1 MQKKKKKE
9 WKRIYKGCSVRIE
22 NSVTRDNGSA
32 SLGKPRDAEQLPSW
46 WNFQYTPHN
55 HSYTLIPVDF
65 LQWTVLMLFNVCMI
79 VWWQVAE
86 SFLVFHGF
94 VTKFYVSFVL
104 SSIVINTMR
113 RVSWSLCWLSCLR
126 VHVLWFHVLH
136 LFSLSR
142 IRAVIFDCDTPRWS
156 FFSDFI
162 SKRLSFGSK
171 EVTQINWA
179 RSWVAVDNATLLIVS
194 SVM

>member
-1 MQKKKKKE
+1 
-9 WKRIYKGCSVRIE
+9 
-22 NSVTRDNGSA
+22 
-32 SLGKPRDAEQLPSW
+32 
-46 WNFQYTPHN
+46 
-55 HSYTLIPVDF
+55 
-65 LQWTVLMLFNVCMI
+65 MLFNVCMI
-79 VWWQVAE
+79 FWWQVAE

-104 SSIVINTMR
+104 SSIVINTMG
-113 RVSWSLCWLSCLR
+113 RVSWSLCWLSCLC

-194 SVM
+194 SVMLIWYMKLWPRWTSSLTCWKVNRTFQEEPQTEAASDPRHQDKHKDQLPLPQARWSKC